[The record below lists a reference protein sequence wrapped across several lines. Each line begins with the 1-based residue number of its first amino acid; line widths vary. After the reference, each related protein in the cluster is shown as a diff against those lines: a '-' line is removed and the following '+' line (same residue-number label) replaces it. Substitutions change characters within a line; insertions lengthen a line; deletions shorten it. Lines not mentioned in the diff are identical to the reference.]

1 VKLTFEEYKVRKI
14 VIVHKHVD
22 GPWFWGKYTA
32 HPYIGCRS
40 GCEFCYC
47 RGSRYLGNR
56 DPDEFDTHIKVK
68 TNAVELLSKE
78 LPKLEKDIITVGD
91 WQQPAETRYRFSR
104 GMLEVVNEHGF
115 PLFIVERSPLLTRD
129 IDLLA
134 EINEKTWVGVQY
146 SMSNV
151 DPVLKRAFE
160 PHSPGIKRRLKAIEQ
175 LALAGISAGVALMP
189 VLPIVGD
196 DENHL
201 EDAVMATKDHGGQF
215 VVGGGMTMDG
225 YQAKRT
231 LEAAQ
236 RFDPDLEKRWRE
248 MYKING
254 AGKPEFGPP
263 VEYNARLGLLLR
275 DLCDKHSI
283 LDRMPR
289 YILPGP
295 LVVNKQIAERLFFK
309 TYDLELEQAKDFR
322 IWAYRK
328 AAWTVDELPEDIADI
343 YQARGKN
350 GLQELPGVGGRL
362 SGQIAQWLDEL
373 KS

>member
-1 VKLTFEEYKVRKI
+1 MKLTFEEYKVRKI
-14 VIVHKHVD
+14 VNIHKHVD

-47 RGSRYLGNR
+47 RGSHYLGKR
-56 DPDEFDTHIKVK
+56 DPEVFDTHIKVK
-68 TNAVELLSKE
+68 TNAVERLGVE

-91 WQQPAETRYRFSR
+91 WQQPAETRYRLSR
-104 GMLEVVNEHGF
+104 GMLEIVNEYSF

-129 IDLLA
+129 IDLLT

-151 DPVLKRAFE
+151 DPALKRTFE
-160 PHSPGIKRRLKAIEQ
+160 PHSPGVKRRLKAIEQ
-175 LALAGISAGVALMP
+175 LALAGISAGAALMP

-196 DENHL
+196 DEKHL
-201 EDAVMATKDHGGQF
+201 EDAVMAVKDHGGQF
-215 VVGGGMTMDG
+215 VVGGGLTMDG

-231 LEAAQ
+231 LEAAR
-236 RFDPDLEKRWRE
+236 RFDPALEKRWRE
-248 MYKING
+248 MYKIDG
-254 AGKPEFGPP
+254 SGKPSYSPTG
-263 VEYNARLGLLLR
+263 EYSAHLGLLIR
-275 DLCDKHSI
+275 ELCDKHGL

-289 YILPGP
+289 YVLPGP
-295 LVVNKQIAERLFFK
+295 LLINKRIAERLFFK

-328 AAWTVDELPEDIADI
+328 AAWTVDELPENIAGI
-343 YQARGKN
+343 YQERGKK
-350 GLQELPGVGGRL
+350 GLQELPGIGERL
-362 SGQIAQWLDEL
+362 AGQIAQWLDEL